1 MTKNLFFHKKKSET
15 EKSSETIENT
25 NLYAS
30 SMFQTFSLGTGLRQL
45 GKTNLGEIPL
55 FSGKNI
61 GSPGQIKMSACK
73 RLVFYMIFGHI
84 KGPFFLYEVWIRI
97 YRHTPSQP
105 PPEPIDISCERVA
118 SLWTEIMIGT
128 WYNHGIISYVT
139 VPFHMGLMGH
149 GHHEPSG
156 PKNKAKRNAARKKK
170 RDAN

>member
-1 MTKNLFFHKKKSET
+1 
-15 EKSSETIENT
+15 
-25 NLYAS
+25 
-30 SMFQTFSLGTGLRQL
+30 MFQTFSLGTGLRQL

-73 RLVFYMIFGHI
+73 RLVFYMIFGHL

-105 PPEPIDISCERVA
+105 PPERAEPIDISCERVA

-128 WYNHGIISYVT
+128 WYNHGIISYVDWT
-139 VPFHMGLMGH
+139 PPCGPMGL
-149 GHHEPSG
+149 PNSDCIP
-156 PKNKAKRNAARKKK
+156 PKVP
-170 RDAN
+170 

>member
-45 GKTNLGEIPL
+45 GKTNLGEIHL
-55 FSGKNI
+55 FGGKNI

-73 RLVFYMIFGHI
+73 RLVFYMIFGHL

-105 PPEPIDISCERVA
+105 PPSQ
-118 SLWTEIMIGT
+118 
-128 WYNHGIISYVT
+128 
-139 VPFHMGLMGH
+139 
-149 GHHEPSG
+149 
-156 PKNKAKRNAARKKK
+156 
-170 RDAN
+170 